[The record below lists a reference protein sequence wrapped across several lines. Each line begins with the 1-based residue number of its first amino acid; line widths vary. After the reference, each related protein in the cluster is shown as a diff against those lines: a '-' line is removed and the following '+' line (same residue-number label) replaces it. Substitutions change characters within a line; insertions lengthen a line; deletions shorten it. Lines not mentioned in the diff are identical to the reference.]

1 MPWSTEQGR
10 ETSPLNFK
18 ICRWPVTSYI
28 ETVDFRLLGTRSG
41 KGRLYRDPLAGEAF
55 SSQRRQVFSVPE
67 FWSQARWT
75 LNSARGF
82 SDRSDRSA
90 RLPKVESWSRRICL
104 CEEGT
109 QLGPWRWLGECSRPS
124 WPSCT
129 LQKRGAMISKSHWSQ
144 SHKFVLDVLGLSTAL
159 SGSVGSLEIWH
170 SKLHSVQTTL
180 SAIYAVSLPS
190 WALILLH
197 PNPWR
202 TTEVGFLL
210 DLPSPTEIAFQL
222 FKPETFA
229 GCVWKWSI
237 HPVIAC

>member
-28 ETVDFRLLGTRSG
+28 ETVDFRLPGTRSG
-41 KGRLYRDPLAGEAF
+41 KGRLYRGPLAGKAF

-67 FWSQARWT
+67 FWSQARCLT

-109 QLGPWRWLGECSRPS
+109 FRSLKVAGCSRPS

-129 LQKRGAMISKSHWSQ
+129 LQKRGAMISKSQ
-144 SHKFVLDVLGLSTAL
+144 
-159 SGSVGSLEIWH
+159 
-170 SKLHSVQTTL
+170 
-180 SAIYAVSLPS
+180 
-190 WALILLH
+190 
-197 PNPWR
+197 
-202 TTEVGFLL
+202 
-210 DLPSPTEIAFQL
+210 
-222 FKPETFA
+222 
-229 GCVWKWSI
+229 
-237 HPVIAC
+237 